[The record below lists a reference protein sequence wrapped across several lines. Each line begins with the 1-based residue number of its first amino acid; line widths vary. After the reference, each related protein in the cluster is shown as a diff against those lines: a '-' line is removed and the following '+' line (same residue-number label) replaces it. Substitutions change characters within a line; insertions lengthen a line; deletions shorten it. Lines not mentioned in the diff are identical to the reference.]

1 MEREARWYVIHT
13 YSGYENKVA
22 ANIDKIVE
30 NRGMRDQI
38 MGVNI
43 PTETVTEIKGDGKRK
58 EVERKLF
65 PGYVFVKIA
74 VDFDDDDMP
83 KITDECW
90 WLVRNIRGVT
100 GFVGPDNRPAPLDEE
115 KVIEMGVEQ
124 RRMET
129 NYKVGD
135 EVSII
140 HPNFE
145 GFTGRVESINE
156 EQGTVKVAITALFGK
171 ETITELAMDWVEPVD

>member
-22 ANIDKIVE
+22 GSIEKIVE
-30 NRGMRDQI
+30 NRGMQDQV
-38 MGVNI
+38 MGVKV
-43 PTETVTEIKGDGKRK
+43 PTETVVEIKDDGRRR

-83 KITDECW
+83 KISDESW
-90 WLVRNIRGVT
+90 WTVRNIRGVT

-124 RRMET
+124 RRVEVS
-129 NYKVGD
+129 YQVGD
-135 EVSII
+135 EVNII

-145 GFTGRVESINE
+145 GFTGRVVSLNE
-156 EQGTVKVAITALFGK
+156 EQGTVKIAITALFGK
-171 ETITELAMDWVEPVD
+171 ETITELAMDWVEAID